1 MLDKFEQHTTYLKST
16 CYTKSGDKT
25 SFEQDQWHGF
35 SEDGYS
41 SSIYLPLENRIR
53 YASWHTDSS
62 GNQVDIDDKY
72 LTFDH
77 NVGQIYHEIIEEPSS
92 SSYEYKVAVSTVG
105 YDELCEKVAEYA
117 ENNVE
122 RLSGYTMDK
131 LTKNLSETGDGYCT
145 FWFSFDE
152 SCFLDAKT
160 WYGDAS
166 DGFYSYNVICWESY
180 YKKDETN

>member
-1 MLDKFEQHTTYLKST
+1 MTTVEQTTNYLKGT

-41 SSIYLPLENRIR
+41 SSVYVPLKNRIR
-53 YASWHTDSS
+53 YSSWHTDST
-62 GNQVDIDDKY
+62 GNIVHIDDGEY

-77 NVGQIYHEIIEEPSS
+77 NVGQTYHEIIEEPSS

-131 LTKNLSETGDGYCT
+131 LTTNISETGDDFCT
-145 FWFSFDE
+145 FYFSFNEDN
-152 SCFLDAKT
+152 FFDAKT
-160 WYGDAS
+160 WYGDYS
-166 DGFYSYNVICWESY
+166 SFFYSYNVICSESY
-180 YKKDETN
+180 YTKKD

>member
-1 MLDKFEQHTTYLKST
+1 MSLTTIDPSINYMKST

-35 SEDGYS
+35 SKDGYS
-41 SSIYLPLENRIR
+41 SSVYVPLENRIR
-53 YASWHTDSS
+53 YASWYFDSS
-62 GNQVDIDDKY
+62 GNKVDIDDKY

-77 NVGQIYHEIIEEPSS
+77 NVGKIHFEIIEEPSS
-92 SSYEYKVAVSTVG
+92 SSYEYKVAASSVG

-131 LTKNLSETGDGYCT
+131 LTKDLTETGDDYCT
-145 FWFSFDE
+145 FWFSFNE
-152 SCFLDAKT
+152 SSFLDAGT
-160 WYGDAS
+160 WYGDEYN
-166 DGFYSYNVICWESY
+166 GLYSYNVIIWADY
-180 YKKDETN
+180 YTKKD